1 MLPSL
6 WVEAEGLQPRVLR
19 NSAQLLR
26 GSNFKKLT
34 YTFLETLSLQQLDFS
49 CRSSLLSC
57 VEHRASSSDQLWIK
71 ALSEPREDVH
81 VDVNIPL
88 NLKIIIRHSKTAE
101 RIMITFLFL
110 LCLLLLLFIIIII
123 VTLPSL

>member
-1 MLPSL
+1 M
-6 WVEAEGLQPRVLR
+6 EAEGLQPRVLR

-26 GSNFKKLT
+26 GSNFKKRT

-71 ALSEPREDVH
+71 ALSEPLKDVH
-81 VDVNIPL
+81 VNVNMPTDWQTL
-88 NLKIIIRHSKTAE
+88 TAHRE
-101 RIMITFLFL
+101 L
-110 LCLLLLLFIIIII
+110 
-123 VTLPSL
+123 S